1 MPNELKKQIKNRK
14 TRSAL
19 ITTLG
24 LFLAILI
31 GLEIE
36 AFVQSANIQI
46 KVVLG
51 VLALICLMIW
61 ICLFSAKQSSVTLH
75 QIQISYVNKESLI
88 AAFNANQIMD
98 DTYIVFRKKDDLR
111 LRMLLQFI
119 PRFDKEVLAK
129 QRKNANK
136 IINKQYN
143 IKGNLPLYDALKM
156 LRINLVICEEMSDSV
171 LHWVERDT
179 AKLMGRNESIINA
192 AVVIK
197 QRMLLLPD
205 CPHGATYIEIRKYE
219 LAVKILC
226 SSLISI

>member
-1 MPNELKKQIKNRK
+1 MPNELRIRIKKRK
-14 TRSAL
+14 IRAAL

-36 AFVQSANIQI
+36 AFIRYANIQI
-46 KVVLG
+46 KVVIG
-51 VLALICLMIW
+51 VLVLICLMIL
-61 ICLFSAKQSSVTLH
+61 IYLVSAKQSLVTLH
-75 QIQISYVNKESLI
+75 QIQISYANKESLI
-88 AAFNANQIMD
+88 TSFNANQIMD
-98 DTYIVFRKKDDLR
+98 DAYIVFQKKDNLR
-111 LRMLLQFI
+111 LRLLLQFI

-136 IINKQYN
+136 MINKQYN

-197 QRMLLLPD
+197 QGMLLFPD

-219 LAVKILC
+219 LAAKTLC
-226 SSLISI
+226 SSLVSI